1 MGRQLMTA
9 KTGKKRSSSPRTAAH
24 ERIMLEYAR
33 FSIAREL
40 LDNEY
45 LNGLGFFAAPQH
57 SEQAK
62 TFIAKGLM
70 SATANSFSK
79 KYKVSKN
86 TITAWEQPG
95 SKYWEM
101 FCKEDG
107 IRWRRKRP
115 VAMHQLLRG
124 DPAMFLRVTWPEEM
138 RSKMATRSEIEQ
150 LPSGTAP
157 EEMTDEQ
164 IAAAMADLDAE
175 IQSLKERKK

>member
-1 MGRQLMTA
+1 MATKA
-9 KTGKKRSSSPRTAAH
+9 TKAPKKRRVSPRTTEH

-40 LDNEY
+40 MDNEY
-45 LNGLGFFAAPQH
+45 LNKLGFFSAPQH
-57 SEQAK
+57 SEPFKKFVEQ
-62 TFIAKGLM
+62 GLL
-70 SATANSFSK
+70 SATADSFAK

-115 VAMHQLLRG
+115 VAMHQLLRS
-124 DPAMFLRVTWPEEM
+124 DPSMFLRVTWPDEM

-150 LPSGTAP
+150 LPAGNSP

-175 IQSLKERKK
+175 IQKLKEQKKP